1 MSVDSATP
9 ARAKTADDPLASAL
23 WMLTACATLAA
34 VATMGRYLTSSGLPA
49 TQLVFM
55 RSIIIVLTLSPLLM
69 RRGRELISTDR
80 LGLYIIR
87 VIITGIA
94 MTTWFASLAY
104 IPVGEVTAISFLAP
118 LFTTVGAALVLGEAV
133 HARRWIATCVG
144 FAGALVISRPG
155 INEFNIGTGLA
166 LLSAFAMGASYL
178 FIKFLSRRDDP
189 NKIVFLSTLLMIPV
203 TVLPALAVWRWPEP
217 HEWGVIAAVGI
228 ATTLGHGALTR
239 SISAA
244 DASFATS
251 LDFLRLPFAVAFG
264 YLAFGEMIDMWTW
277 IGAGIVF
284 ASSFYIAN
292 REKTLGKRASAGAP
306 DA

>member
-1 MSVDSATP
+1 MMAESAP
-9 ARAKTADDPLASAL
+9 AAARKADDPLSSAL

-49 TQLVFM
+49 VQLVFL
-55 RSIIIVLTLSPLLM
+55 RSILIVIMLSPLLL
-69 RRGRELISTDR
+69 RRGVELVTTDR
-80 LGLYIIR
+80 PGLYLVR
-87 VIITGIA
+87 VIVTGLA

-155 INEFNIGTGLA
+155 ISEFSIGTGLA
-166 LLSAFAMGASYL
+166 ILSAVAMGASYL

-203 TVLPALAVWRWPEP
+203 TLLPALVVWHWPEP
-217 HEWGVIAAVGI
+217 QQWGVIAAVGV

-239 SISAA
+239 AISAA

-264 YLAFGEMIDMWTW
+264 YLAFGEMIDLWTW

-292 REKTLGKRASAGAP
+292 REKTLGKRAAPAPGA
-306 DA
+306 